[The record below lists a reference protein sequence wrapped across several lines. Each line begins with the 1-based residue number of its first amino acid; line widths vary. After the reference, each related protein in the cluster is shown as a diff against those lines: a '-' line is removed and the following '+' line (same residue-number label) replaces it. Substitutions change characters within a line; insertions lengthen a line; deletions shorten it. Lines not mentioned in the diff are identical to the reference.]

1 MKQTSSLLLL
11 IIATILLP
19 LSCIDYEPE
28 PYEPTVLPGT
38 PFKKTVLVYM
48 AAQNSLGA
56 KGFALEDSTE
66 MADGMKY
73 LHDKERV
80 LMFLDDNKAPRL
92 YELRKGLHSPR
103 LLRKWETDINSADT
117 AQLTRMLRFM
127 QEFSPS
133 ESYGL
138 VLWATS
144 LLAQHAQW
152 FVGNKNNHIPSSAIF
167 GCRTQTR
174 CFSPQ
179 KLWYGRWS

>member
-1 MKQTSSLLLL
+1 MKQISSLLLL

-28 PYEPTVLPGT
+28 PYEPTVLPDT

-56 KGFALEDSTE
+56 KGFAREDSTE
-66 MADGMKY
+66 MAEGMKY

-80 LMFLDDNKAPRL
+80 LMLLDDNKAPRL
-92 YELRKGLHSPR
+92 YELRKGLHTPR

-117 AQLTRMLRFM
+117 AQLTSMLRFM

-138 VLWATS
+138 VLWS
-144 LLAQHAQW
+144 HASGW
-152 FVGNKNNHIPSSAIF
+152 VPSPKSVAMEERYNAANA
-167 GCRTQTR
+167 GSTD
-174 CFSPQ
+174 S
-179 KLWYGRWS
+179 